1 MEASMSGAAL
11 AQCILPKEA
20 NMLQFANPLV
30 MVWVI
35 FAGIVLVLLI
45 NRFLLTVHEDTSIHT
60 HAAEQSLAER
70 QAGIAHRL
78 ELIDYWG
85 KLLTIVTLLY
95 GLGIAGAY
103 LYLAWQIYP
112 K

>member
-1 MEASMSGAAL
+1 
-11 AQCILPKEA
+11 
-20 NMLQFANPLV
+20 MLQFANPLL
-30 MVWVI
+30 MVWVV

-45 NRFLLTVHEDTSIHT
+45 HRFLLTMHEDTSIH
-60 HAAEQSLAER
+60 ADVAEQSLAER

-85 KLLTIVTLLY
+85 KLLTILTLLY
-95 GLGIAGAY
+95 GLGIAGAN

>member
-1 MEASMSGAAL
+1 
-11 AQCILPKEA
+11 
-20 NMLQFANPLV
+20 MLQFANPLV
-30 MVWVI
+30 MVWAV

-60 HAAEQSLAER
+60 HVAERSLAER
-70 QAGIAHRL
+70 QAGIAHRV
-78 ELIDYWG
+78 ELVDYWG
-85 KLLTIVTLLY
+85 RLLTIVTLLY

-103 LYLAWQIYP
+103 LFLAWQIYP

>member
-1 MEASMSGAAL
+1 
-11 AQCILPKEA
+11 
-20 NMLQFANPLV
+20 MLQFANPLL
-30 MVWVI
+30 MIWVV

-45 NRFLLTVHEDTSIHT
+45 YRFLLTAHEDTSIHVDV
-60 HAAEQSLAER
+60 AERSLAEQ
-70 QAGIAHRL
+70 QAGIAHRV
-78 ELIDYWG
+78 ELVDYWG

-95 GLGIAGAY
+95 GLGIAAAY

>member
-1 MEASMSGAAL
+1 
-11 AQCILPKEA
+11 
-20 NMLQFANPLV
+20 MLQFANPLL
-30 MVWVI
+30 MVWVV

-45 NRFLLTVHEDTSIHT
+45 HRFLLTVHEDTSIH
-60 HAAEQSLAER
+60 ADVAGQSLAER

>member
-1 MEASMSGAAL
+1 MF
-11 AQCILPKEA
+11 
-20 NMLQFANPLV
+20 QFANPLLMIWLV
-30 MVWVI
+30 

-45 NRFLLTVHEDTSIHT
+45 YRFLLTLHEDTSIHVDF
-60 HAAEQSLAER
+60 AGQSLAER
-70 QAGIAHRL
+70 QRGHAHRL

-85 KLLTIVTLLY
+85 KQLTIVTLLY
-95 GLGIAGAY
+95 GVGIAASY

>member
-1 MEASMSGAAL
+1 
-11 AQCILPKEA
+11 
-20 NMLQFANPLV
+20 MLQFANPLV
-30 MVWVI
+30 MVWVV

-60 HAAEQSLAER
+60 HAADQSLSER

-85 KLLTIVTLLY
+85 RLLTIVTLLY

-103 LYLAWQIYP
+103 LFLAWQIYP